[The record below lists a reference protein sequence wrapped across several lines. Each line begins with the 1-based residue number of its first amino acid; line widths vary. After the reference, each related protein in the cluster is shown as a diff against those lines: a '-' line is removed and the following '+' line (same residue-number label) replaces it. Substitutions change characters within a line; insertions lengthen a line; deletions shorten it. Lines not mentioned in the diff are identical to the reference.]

1 MPQREREQPARLSA
15 SVCARVAGFI
25 SAGRTGGL
33 GVAGA
38 FAKAWDEGFMEASL
52 RSWWRIAARMR
63 REQAT
68 VEQAT
73 VEQSGAAGERAVARV
88 KPQVLATGANQVWAW
103 DITDLPTAFRGV
115 AFKAYAII
123 DIFSRKVIVASVH
136 QRESTADAMAL
147 FMAAIAAEGGCVPQV
162 VHADNGAVMRS
173 NLLNEFL
180 TEHGIEVSHSRP
192 RVSNDN
198 PYIESEFRT
207 LKNRASYPGVFASLV
222 EASTYVAQHVHW
234 YNHAHH
240 HSGIA
245 LYTPAQVHDG
255 SWKMLHARRQVS
267 LAYYQAR
274 HPERFRGHRAPVP
287 APKAWAGINHP
298 GPE

>member
-1 MPQREREQPARLSA
+1 LSA

-52 RSWWRIAARMR
+52 RSWWRIAARVR
-63 REQAT
+63 R
-68 VEQAT
+68 EQAT

-147 FMAAIAAEGGCVPQV
+147 FMAAIAADGGCVPQV

-255 SWKMLHARRQVS
+255 SWKILHARRQVS

-298 GPE
+298 GPEGLTTG

>member
-1 MPQREREQPARLSA
+1 
-15 SVCARVAGFI
+15 
-25 SAGRTGGL
+25 
-33 GVAGA
+33 
-38 FAKAWDEGFMEASL
+38 
-52 RSWWRIAARMR
+52 
-63 REQAT
+63 
-68 VEQAT
+68 
-73 VEQSGAAGERAVARV
+73 
-88 KPQVLATGANQVWAW
+88 
-103 DITDLPTAFRGV
+103 
-115 AFKAYAII
+115 
-123 DIFSRKVIVASVH
+123 
-136 QRESTADAMAL
+136 
-147 FMAAIAAEGGCVPQV
+147 MAAIAAEGGCVPQV

-180 TEHGIEVSHSRP
+180 TAHGIEVSHSRP